1 MLRGTFAQMKKAL
14 PFALCLCVLSP
25 SAAGAEE
32 LQEQPQTGEQ
42 WLKALRGSDTY
53 REGLGNVS
61 RFVDQAYDLGAIAG
75 ASHWDDMNE
84 DYAGLARAKGCE
96 TGKPFADGP
105 AKACHR
111 VEGPEPKLVGRDH
124 AEGMVKAAALAEETS
139 YPDRIKPVVVLL
151 YDYGYM
157 QGLKHGIR
165 VNNES
170 IRLRQTYFRACIAR
184 ASSGKGEPACAEGAK
199 AWAAKLLD
207 RLQQRVEA
215 HGLPARSKTAR

>member
-1 MLRGTFAQMKKAL
+1 MNQLL

-32 LQEQPQTGEQ
+32 PQEQPQTEEQ

-53 REGLGNVS
+53 REGRDNVS

-84 DYAGLARAKGCE
+84 YYAGLARAKGCE

-105 AKACHR
+105 VKACHR

-124 AEGMVKAAALAEETS
+124 AEGMAKAVALAEETS
-139 YPDRIKPVVVLL
+139 YPDRIEPVLVLL
-151 YDYGYM
+151 YDYGYV

-170 IRLRQTYFRACIAR
+170 IRLRQTYFRACMAR
-184 ASSGKGEPACAEGAK
+184 ANGGKGEPACAEGAK
-199 AWAAKLLD
+199 TWTTKLLD
-207 RLQQRVEA
+207 RVHQRVETHA
-215 HGLPARSKTAR
+215 LPARSKPAR